1 MHLEENKKEMEREQ
15 SKIGTN
21 IKEDGLMVIA
31 SLVVQR
37 LGFDPWVGKIPWRRK
52 WQPTLVLLLEESHGG
67 RSLVGYSPWGCKESD
82 MTERLHFT
90 LGCFINDSEI
100 MNSKEVQFELVSC
113 IVSIWIRSG
122 DRNMQGRFTIVLN
135 SNKENN

>member
-1 MHLEENKKEMEREQ
+1 MHLEENKKETEREQ

-52 WQPTLVLLLEESHGG
+52 WQPTLVLLLGKFNG
-67 RSLVGYSPWGCKESD
+67 QRSLVGYSPMGCKELD
-82 MTERLHFT
+82 TTERLHFHFHSGNRG
-90 LGCFINDSEI
+90 LNISKFKRLLIAAHNSGRRVNDVQCF
-100 MNSKEVQFELVSC
+100 
-113 IVSIWIRSG
+113 
-122 DRNMQGRFTIVLN
+122 
-135 SNKENN
+135 